1 MQVDKIEQCKGKY
14 KRSDEDAFKEGCR
27 IQGHLEVNRVSAAR
41 SSVRLLIHLFS
52 LLQMAGSFHFAPGK
66 SFSIRQ
72 FHIHDFQFTNVKLSH
87 TINHLSFGEKIEF
100 AKTHPLDGLRVD
112 VEGKYKGR
120 GWVLVSF
127 FA

>member
-1 MQVDKIEQCKGKY
+1 MFY
-14 KRSDEDAFKEGCR
+14 
-27 IQGHLEVNRVSAAR
+27 
-41 SSVRLLIHLFS
+41 
-52 LLQMAGSFHFAPGK
+52 LQMAGSFHFAPGK

-112 VEGKYKGR
+112 VEGEYKVQTIV
-120 GWVLVSF
+120 WLNNSSIAITYSIILTAYAF
-127 FA
+127 

>member
-1 MQVDKIEQCKGKY
+1 MY
-14 KRSDEDAFKEGCR
+14 LRF
-27 IQGHLEVNRVSAAR
+27 
-41 SSVRLLIHLFS
+41 
-52 LLQMAGSFHFAPGK
+52 LQMAGSFHFAPGK

-112 VEGKYKGR
+112 VEGKYKGQ
-120 GWVLVSF
+120 GEFQCLNF
-127 FA
+127 LKTLYCNNL